1 MIRTPPPRRARGF
14 TLVEIIAV
22 VALIALAM
30 MLVAVTVGDGLTNA
44 KVKAASR
51 DLAAALRYTR
61 GQAIVKREPM
71 ALKVDVDARRYQAPG
86 KKWIEL
92 PKDMDIKI
100 LTARSEMEG
109 ESIGR
114 IRFYPDGASTGGNIE
129 LIRGEATW
137 RIDVNWLTGEVSLA
151 DLREDS

>member
-1 MIRTPPPRRARGF
+1 MIQTPPPRRARGF